1 MTTRLP
7 SLDRDAVQ
15 RLVLTVVAYVPLLL
29 NDVGRVAADTK
40 AYLYL
45 DPGRLLAR
53 APYMWQP
60 EVAMGTVTHQN
71 IGYLWP
77 VGPFFWFG
85 EALGLPDW
93 ITQRLWLGSVLLAAG
108 LVCACSFG
116 PSVGGASPCW
126 SPRLPTC
133 SAHISS
139 TTWTATR

>member
-1 MTTRLP
+1 MTTRPPLL
-7 SLDRDAVQ
+7 SRDVVQ
-15 RLVLTVVAYVPLLL
+15 RLVLVVVAYVPMLL

-60 EVAMGTVTHQN
+60 EVALGSVTHQN

-77 VGPFFWFG
+77 VGPFFWLG

-93 ITQRLWLGSVLLAAG
+93 ITQRLWLGSVLLACAG
-108 LVCACSFG
+108 SYA
-116 PSVGGASPCW
+116 PWAGGDPPCW
-126 SPRLPTC
+126 SRRWPTC
-133 SAHISS
+133 SARTSS
-139 TTWTATR
+139 TTWTGIR

>member
-1 MTTRLP
+1 MTSRLP
-7 SLDRDAVQ
+7 SLGRDAVQ

-40 AYLYL
+40 GYLYL

-77 VGPFFWFG
+77 VGPFFGFG
-85 EALGLPDW
+85 EVLGL
-93 ITQRLWLGSVLLAAG
+93 
-108 LVCACSFG
+108 
-116 PSVGGASPCW
+116 
-126 SPRLPTC
+126 
-133 SAHISS
+133 
-139 TTWTATR
+139 